1 MIEIVIPP
9 PDIDNVHERFSKIPP
24 ALVNIVNYMTRNYTE
39 RNDTVTKDFDR
50 LFEKLNPGAY
60 VRYNPD
66 RVVWED
72 EAAYTMFTLKW
83 S

>member
-9 PDIDNVHERFSKIPP
+9 STIPNDSSRLNNIPP
-24 ALVNIVNYMTRNYTE
+24 ALLNVVLHMSNTYTE
-39 RNDTVTKDFDR
+39 RNDTEEKLFDR
-50 LFEKLNPGAY
+50 KFEELNPGAY